1 LFIFLKHYC
10 DYSLQCIV
18 SSVVVCDSVYN
29 LGNSSILYNLA
40 RFIEYAAILKKVLG
54 CEFFCLNWCW
64 KILFFFQDPI
74 CYVTVADSVMTIHYV
89 NQVNCDVQC

>member
-1 LFIFLKHYC
+1 VKHYC

-18 SSVVVCDSVYN
+18 SSVIVCDSVYD

-40 RFIEYAAILKKVLG
+40 GFIYWICSDLKESVGLWVFLFELVL
-54 CEFFCLNWCW
+54 EDS
-64 KILFFFQDPI
+64 FFFQDPI